1 MLDINFIRDNTDLI
15 KQTIKDRNMTVDVD
29 RLLVLDEDRRAII
42 TKIEEKRAFQ
52 KFHSKKAQNTG
63 IIDALRS
70 VKEEI
75 KILNDQSS
83 TIFEEYTEHLKQ
95 IPNIIHPDTPI
106 GGEEV
111 FNVVGEYGT
120 IPTGELKD
128 HEELLTAKNAI
139 DFERGAKVVGS
150 KFYYSKN
157 DLVRLNMALLQYG
170 MDIVS
175 KHEFELVE
183 TPDMARNEVIEGAGF
198 VPRGEETQIYNI
210 EGTDLS
216 LIGTAEIT
224 MLGYHKDEI
233 LDLTAGPKR
242 YAAISHCFRT
252 EAGAYGRT
260 SKGLYRVHQFTK
272 LELFSF
278 CKPEDSETEHEFI
291 LNIEKEIADGL
302 ELAYRVID
310 IPSGDLGAPAYRKY
324 DLEAWMVMQD
334 GYGEI
339 TSTSNCTD
347 YQARRMNIR
356 HRNAEGETEFV
367 HTLNGTAV
375 VLSRF
380 PIAIIEQMQNEDG
393 SVTVPEVLRPYLG
406 GRDTLFV

>member
-1 MLDINFIRDNTDLI
+1 MNVDIDTLLDLYKQRNAI
-15 KQTIKDRNMTVDVD
+15 KQ
-29 RLLVLDEDRRAII
+29 E
-42 TKIEEKRAFQ
+42 IEEMQ
-52 KFHSKKAQNTG
+52 
-63 IIDALRS
+63 
-70 VKEEI
+70 
-75 KILNDQSS
+75 S
-83 TIFEEYTEHLKQ
+83 TINAQSKTKPTPEIIEAMKALGDTKKEREAELITIEASYTALLKQ
-95 IPNIIHPDTPI
+95 VPNMIHADTPT
-106 GGEEV
+106 GGEEDY
-111 FNVVGEYGT
+111 VVVDERGT
-120 IPTGELKD
+120 IPTSKDLKD
-128 HEELLTAKNAI
+128 HETLLSTKNAV

-170 MDIVS
+170 MDIVT
-175 KHEFELVE
+175 KHGFELVE
-183 TPDMARNEVIEGAGF
+183 TPDMAKHEVIEGAGF
-198 VPRGEETQIYNI
+198 VPRGTETQIYNI

-233 LDLTAGPKR
+233 LDLTNGPKR

-278 CKPEDSETEHEFI
+278 CTPDMSDAEHQFI

-324 DLEAWMVMQD
+324 DLEAWMVMQG

-347 YQARRMNIR
+347 YQSRRMNIR
-356 HRNAEGETEFV
+356 HRNDAGEMEFV

-406 GRDTLFV
+406 GREVLFNS